1 MGKILCMGYI
11 RRNTRAYINS
21 YRDVVLE
28 GCDRTVAGKNNSVG
42 TLEEK
47 QTDRDVVGT
56 ICTRLVQIQTDSP
69 YTGYFKKKECRD
81 TREKTDRSGC
91 RRYDM
96 Y

>member
-69 YTGYFKKKECRD
+69 
-81 TREKTDRSGC
+81 
-91 RRYDM
+91 
-96 Y
+96 